1 MASTRLTRTFSAGN
15 RKKWTMSMWVKRSAL
30 GVDQKL
36 MGKFTSQPDRFAL
49 LFNSSNQLQIF
60 YGDGGSNK
68 QITTNRLFRDTS
80 AFYNFTFIIDTG
92 NSTESDRMQI
102 WVNGI
107 RETSMASTTYPTII
121 YLGMMQD
128 YMK

>member
-49 LFNSSNQLQIF
+49 LFNSSNQLQQT
-60 YGDGGSNK
+60 DCLE
-68 QITTNRLFRDTS
+68 TLLH
-80 AFYNFTFIIDTG
+80 FIILHLLLILEIVQ
-92 NSTESDRMQI
+92 NQI
-102 WVNGI
+102 ECKFG
-107 RETSMASTTYPTII
+107 
-121 YLGMMQD
+121 
-128 YMK
+128 